1 MKIHGINSAA
11 AFLEESCTLKFSIN
25 RKISQ
30 LKYGLTVY
38 VANYECFNFKVC
50 FHAFEWFKSLFSLFI
65 KALYLESSTSL
76 LNDTQVLD
84 SLSLVLICL
93 PLSCRGLFLITES
106 VLNLVTGMLNNTL
119 LRIEMTLSIW
129 LKILLKELTWIVWQL
144 RVNILTS

>member
-1 MKIHGINSAA
+1 MAKS
-11 AFLEESCTLKFSIN
+11 

-38 VANYECFNFKVC
+38 VANYECFNFKVG
-50 FHAFEWFKSLFSLFI
+50 FHAFEGLKSLFSLFI

-119 LRIEMTLSIW
+119 LRIEMTLSI
-129 LKILLKELTWIVWQL
+129 
-144 RVNILTS
+144 